1 MFRLGLQIPS
11 FTYPGVADDALFE
24 RVSDIALTAEESGFD
39 SVFVMDH
46 FYQLPLLGPP
56 TLNMME
62 SYTLLSALAARTT
75 RVQLGA
81 LVTGVTYRNPAVLAK
96 EVTTLDVI
104 SRGRA
109 ILGIGAGVEQPTFWG
124 YERKLPM
131 TAVREAVEVC
141 RRMFA
146 GEAVTLQGREISVE
160 GAKLN
165 FTPFRR
171 DLPILIAARGRN
183 MLELAGELAD
193 IVHLASFFV
202 NAGHHRE
209 NLEHVKRGAERAGRR
224 MGTFEIDISMPCSVS
239 DDRNAARRAAK
250 RPAAQGILWTAA
262 AERYSRERKD
272 WVRPKQFSVPEHVI
286 EALASWDFWTQA
298 HFPDR
303 LADLISDDVL
313 DQFALAGT
321 PEECAERLRAL
332 QRELREVTGVR
343 IYAVPPAGKPL
354 FDGYVDMV
362 KGFGRVARLVNA
374 GVASAGAPARS
385 AVA

>member
-1 MFRLGLQIPS
+1 VVVEEAMKFTFGNLPSIGWVDPVGKLVELAQLCEDEGLDR
-11 FTYPGVADDALFE
+11 FG
-24 RVSDIALTAEESGFD
+24 VSDWRFYHDCSVVMTACLQATTKLEVESLVTDPYVRHPSLTALAHAT
-39 SVFVMDH
+39 MDD
-46 FYQLPLLGPP
+46 L
-56 TLNMME
+56 
-62 SYTLLSALAARTT
+62 
-75 RVQLGA
+75 
-81 LVTGVTYRNPAVLAK
+81 
-96 EVTTLDVI
+96 

-109 ILGIGAGVEQPTFWG
+109 ILGIGAGVEQPTFWE

-131 TAVREAVEVC
+131 TAVREAVEIC

-146 GEAVTLQGREISVE
+146 GETVTLQGREMSVQ

-171 DLPILIAARGRN
+171 DLPILIAARGGR

-209 NLEHVKRGAERAGRR
+209 NLEHVQRGAERSGRR

-239 DDRNAARRAAK
+239 EDRDAARRAAK

-262 AERYSRERKD
+262 AERYSRGRKD
-272 WVRPKQFSVPEHVI
+272 WVRPKQFDVPEDVI

-321 PEECAERLRAL
+321 PEECADRLRAL
-332 QRELREVTGVR
+332 QRELPEATGVR

-374 GVASAGAPARS
+374 GVASAGATARS

>member
-1 MFRLGLQIPS
+1 VALEETMKFTFGNLPSIGWVDPVGKLVELAQLCEDEGLDR
-11 FTYPGVADDALFE
+11 FG
-24 RVSDIALTAEESGFD
+24 VSDWRFYHDCFVVMTACLQATTKLEVESLVTDPYVRHPSLTALAHAT
-39 SVFVMDH
+39 MDD
-46 FYQLPLLGPP
+46 L
-56 TLNMME
+56 
-62 SYTLLSALAARTT
+62 
-75 RVQLGA
+75 
-81 LVTGVTYRNPAVLAK
+81 
-96 EVTTLDVI
+96 

-131 TAVREAVEVC
+131 TAVREAVEIC

-209 NLEHVKRGAERAGRR
+209 NLAHVKRGAERAGRR

-332 QRELREVTGVR
+332 QRELPEVTGVR

-354 FDGYVDMV
+354 FEGYVDMV

-374 GVASAGAPARS
+374 GVASAGASARS